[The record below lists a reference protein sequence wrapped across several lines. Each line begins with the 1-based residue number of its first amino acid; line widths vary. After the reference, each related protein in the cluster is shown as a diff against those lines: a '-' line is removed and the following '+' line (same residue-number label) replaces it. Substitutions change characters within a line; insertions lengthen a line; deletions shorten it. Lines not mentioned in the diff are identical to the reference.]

1 MKYARILAVAIVAF
15 ALATPA
21 GAKTTKWAGGV
32 TGNSSAK
39 SGTAKSFV
47 DPANWDNG
55 VPEPGD
61 TVVFDTSTDYNN
73 QIFVGGQDGS
83 TYTNEFFD
91 IGSAGL
97 TIDMKT
103 SYVWMNVNFTGS
115 GKIVRTGDGYFKP
128 LCDSD
133 FTGGAEIQDSIF
145 MSWLKP
151 LRFGTGS
158 IEFARKTALLQI
170 VDTSLPGV
178 AATRPNTA
186 LALWGRARPAGH
198 PAARIAA

>member
-1 MKYARILAVAIVAF
+1 MKYARIFAVAIVAF

-21 GAKTTKWAGGV
+21 GAKTTKWAGGA
-32 TGNSSAK
+32 TGGSSAK

-55 VPEPGD
+55 VPAPGD
-61 TVVFDTSTDYNN
+61 TVVFDTTSDYNN

-97 TIDMKT
+97 TIDMQT
-103 SYVWMNVNFTGS
+103 SYVWINVNFTGP
-115 GKIVRTGDGYFKP
+115 GKIVRTGKGYFKP

-133 FTGGAEIQDSIF
+133 FTGGAEIQN
-145 MSWLKP
+145 
-151 LRFGTGS
+151 G
-158 IEFARKTALLQI
+158 
-170 VDTSLPGV
+170 SLPS
-178 AATRPNTA
+178 
-186 LALWGRARPAGH
+186 H
-198 PAARIAA
+198 